1 MGHQD
6 PKDKIFRRW
15 YQSRHFTAPVED
27 IFKGREPRSDKKEA
41 LSMHPRQ
48 DRDAPP
54 KLPKDLEEQLYAA
67 DKKIQDMLESRKC
80 LMRDLDQA
88 IKSNDRLEV
97 DRIKAALG
105 QIRRHLCAR
114 KATVTRQNY
123 TTFRAEWFEARP
135 GEILR
140 SQGQPGPEESL
151 AESLAPASMSETF
164 QPDRRAAIEALYPE
178 EGQAACSRLV
188 ALERLLEY
196 CISNLGNMK
205 VPHPKRKGQDVDELA
220 PVRRRKRPYQP
231 RHTAQKE
238 ESAAKRQKIDGG
250 SGRPWTR
257 AENKILEQHF
267 SRLNNPSSIS
277 TEDWQEILALLPGRT
292 KRGIILRSYKLRK
305 GSDTTRKCY
314 RSWTEAEILGA

>member
-80 LMRDLDQA
+80 LRRDLDQA
-88 IKSNDRLEV
+88 IKSNDQLEV
-97 DRIKAALG
+97 DRIKAAIG

-114 KATVTRQNY
+114 KATISRQNY
-123 TTFRAEWFEARP
+123 KTFRAEWFEARP

-140 SQGQPGPEESL
+140 SQGQPGPEESS

-196 CISNLGNMK
+196 CINNLGNMK
-205 VPHPKRKGQDVDELA
+205 VPPPKRKGQNLDEVA
-220 PVRRRKRPYQP
+220 PVCQRKR
-231 RHTAQKE
+231 
-238 ESAAKRQKIDGG
+238 S
-250 SGRPWTR
+250 WTK
-257 AENKILEQHF
+257 AEKKVLEQHF

-305 GSDTTRKCY
+305 DSDTTHETLSELDRG
-314 RSWTEAEILGA
+314 RDPGA